1 MTVKEDKKIPDQG
14 TKRPLSTSSSLDK
27 PLLDENTVEESTDID
42 ISHLSVDEIAAQ
54 AGSALENDRKQE
66 APAINTS
73 HLSLESDGKSSTTS
87 NSANDFDLNKSVAT
101 DQEASNTTIPDAA
114 SAEAESNAN
123 SLHIEKPLA
132 GKPGP
137 GSEQEISAEDP
148 SPGDKAD
155 NEQVML
161 SSGIADADFDKDI
174 QHGSNN
180 TGATVDDLEDDDG
193 TTSDSP
199 IKSILETVKK
209 PEKVV
214 RTAWSNSS
222 ARRYLID
229 NIDSYREKDEDQN
242 MENVIEKIYG
252 GATESKFSPVK
263 FLKDNILFSFLL
275 SLLIFL
281 IGWKAAGILFPEFM
295 PAINDQIIDTVQK
308 ATSSKPAVDVPAKK
322 KAIVTN
328 EANKEVIETT
338 LSHCLIK
345 PGARTQ
351 FTTAFSNVGYE
362 FSSRP
367 LMLAYEEMNDS
378 ISVWESMNMD
388 FYVKDAIFRFRE
400 LAGLALPVLE
410 YARKEVSNYSRSLIQ
425 ISEQAKELE
434 ARIRQIKTD
443 GGNQTTHTVN
453 ERLPLRNKLDELN
466 FRLAEEPDQQ
476 RFLQLLTKLAY
487 LEKVLTG
494 DEMPGRI
501 KPEQITKNEPDW
513 LMVTTNTTA
522 NEIAAPINEKVLP
535 AIRIPAQKLEGSLP
549 KLTAFHLTELENALQ
564 NLLQLSSLIIY
575 LPENMLIPYKL
586 ELSGLNR
593 RLNRL
598 MKKELPEWM
607 NYNQCLATQRAVAL
621 AAPN

>member
-1 MTVKEDKKIPDQG
+1 MTVKEDNKIPDQG

-27 PLLDENTVEESTDID
+27 PLLDENTIEESTDID
-42 ISHLSVDEIAAQ
+42 ISHLTVEEIAAQ
-54 AGSALENDRKQE
+54 AGNALETDREQQ

-73 HLSLESDGKSSTTS
+73 HLSLESDGKSPATS
-87 NSANDFDLNKSVAT
+87 NSADDFDLHKSVGT
-101 DQEASNTTIPDAA
+101 DQEASNKTIADAA
-114 SAEAESNAN
+114 PAEAESNES
-123 SLHIEKPLA
+123 SLYVKNPLA
-132 GKPGP
+132 GKASAD
-137 GSEQEISAEDP
+137 SEGEITTNEP
-148 SPGDKAD
+148 SPEDKTG

-174 QHGSNN
+174 QHDGKNA
-180 TGATVDDLEDDDG
+180 GATVDDLEDDDG

-209 PEKVV
+209 PEKIV

-242 MENVIEKIYG
+242 MEEVIEKIYG

-281 IGWKAAGILFPEFM
+281 IGWKAAGIFFPEFM
-295 PAINDQIIDTVQK
+295 PAINDQIIETVQK

-322 KAIVTN
+322 KAIVLN

-338 LSHCLIK
+338 LSHCLIE
-345 PGARTQ
+345 PDARKQ
-351 FTTAFSNVGYE
+351 FTTAFGEVGYE
-362 FSSRP
+362 FSNRP

-378 ISVWESMNMD
+378 ISVWEGMNMN
-388 FYVKDAIFRFRE
+388 FYVKDAILRFRE

-434 ARIRQIKTD
+434 ARIKQIKTD

-466 FRLAEEPDQQ
+466 FRLAEEPDQE

-487 LEKVLTG
+487 IEKVLSG

-501 KPEQITKNEPDW
+501 KPEQITKNEPEW

-522 NEIAAPINEKVLP
+522 SEIAVPINEKVLP

-549 KLTAFHLTELENALQ
+549 KLTAFHLTELENALE

-575 LPENMLIPYKL
+575 LPENILIPYKL

-607 NYNQCLATQRAVAL
+607 NYNRCLATQRAVAL